1 MTSNLQETDRIVE
14 NLAQIEEV
22 AEDILADKQHLIE
35 FDLRRNKTREAL
47 RCLQKDK
54 TAKKSWMCVGN
65 MFIKMPRVTAISM
78 LEKDFSQLE
87 NEIKDTRNELK
98 PKVDKLRDLQNQDGV
113 KGFGLQPLNREEV
126 KAVERLL

>member
-1 MTSNLQETDRIVE
+1 MTNNSQETDRIVE

-54 TAKKSWMCVGN
+54 TVKKSWMCVGN

-98 PKVDKLRDLQNQDGV
+98 PKVDKLRDLQNEDGV
-113 KGFGLQPLNREEV
+113 KGFGLQPLSREEV